1 MQNRHVKMECK
12 EKSLLQRIK
21 TKETNNVI
29 LNYNKQKLN

>member
-1 MQNRHVKMECK
+1 MQNRHVKMECM
-12 EKSLLQRIK
+12 EESLLQRIK